1 MATVERESD
10 PKFERLPPQSLEAER
25 CVLGA
30 MLLNPDAVGTAIE
43 VLRDRPEEVFY
54 SERHQFIYAAAVSL
68 YRRNMPIDAVT
79 LVEQLSRDNK
89 LEASGG
95 YTYIGEISGAVPTSA
110 NVEYYARIVLDAA
123 ILRRIILT
131 CSGLVNQA
139 YGQPEEVSLLLD
151 QAESQIFA
159 IAEQRQLNPIYRIG
173 DLVVDG
179 IERIEK
185 LIKEQGVSGL
195 TTGFR
200 YLDDILGGLQK
211 SDMIVL
217 AARPSVGKTAFA
229 LNVASHVAT
238 HEKKSVLLF
247 SLEMAKEQLVQRLL
261 CMEGRINSKRLR
273 TGFLAKDEF
282 LKLQPAADKL
292 TNAEIYIDDSG
303 NVGIL
308 ELRSKAK
315 RHATQ
320 KSLDL
325 IIIDYL
331 QLMSGRGKLESRQL
345 EIAEI
350 SRSIK
355 GLARQLQIPILALS
369 QLSREAERDEGGTPK
384 LSHLR
389 ESGAIEQDADV
400 VMMLSRPA
408 PFKRGRGG
416 EPDDDMDESFDDR
429 KVTLTIAKQR
439 NGPTG
444 SVDLLFDKD
453 IQRFLEPAHGVREP
467 DEAMVQGGNSSFD
480 DDPDDVPF

>member
-1 MATVERESD
+1 MATVERVNQPD
-10 PKFERLPPQSLEAER
+10 LERVPPQSLEAER

-43 VLRDRPEEVFY
+43 VLRDRSDEVFY
-54 SERHQFIYAAAVSL
+54 SDRHQFIYAAAVSL
-68 YRRNMPIDAVT
+68 YRRNMPVDAVT
-79 LVEQLSRDNK
+79 LVDQLGHDGK
-89 LEASGG
+89 LDAAGG
-95 YTYIGEISGAVPTSA
+95 HAYIGELTGVVPTSA

-123 ILRRIILT
+123 ILRRIIIT

-139 YGQPEEVSLLLD
+139 YGKPEEVSLLLD

-173 DLVVDG
+173 DLVEEG
-179 IERIEK
+179 IDRIEK
-185 LIKEQGVSGL
+185 LIKEKGVSGL
-195 TTGFR
+195 TTGFK

-211 SDMIVL
+211 SDMIIL

-261 CMEGRINSKRLR
+261 CMEGRINSSRLR
-273 TGFLAKDEF
+273 TGFLAQDEF
-282 LKLQPAADKL
+282 MKLPPAADKL
-292 TNAEIYIDDSG
+292 SAAEIYIDDSS

-320 KSLDL
+320 KNLDL

-355 GLARQLQIPILALS
+355 GLARQLQIPVLALS
-369 QLSREAERDEGGTPK
+369 QLSREAERDDSGTPK

-408 PFKRGRGG
+408 PYKRQGG
-416 EPDDDMDESFDDR
+416 NHEMPEEDAVDDR
-429 KVTLTIAKQR
+429 TVTVTIAKQR

-444 SVDLLFDKD
+444 SIDLLFDKD
-453 IQRFLEPAHGVREP
+453 IQRFLEPARGARVPE
-467 DEAMVQGGNSSFD
+467 DVMASSGGGGRFAD
-480 DDPDDVPF
+480 DDDDVPF